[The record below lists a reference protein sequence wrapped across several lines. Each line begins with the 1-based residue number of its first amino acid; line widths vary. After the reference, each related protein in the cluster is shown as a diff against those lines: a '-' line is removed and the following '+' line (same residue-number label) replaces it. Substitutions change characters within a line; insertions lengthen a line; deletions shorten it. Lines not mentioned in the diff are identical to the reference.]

1 MKKNRHNMAK
11 WLNVATLATM
21 IPVSTGVGF
30 IIGYYL
36 DKLFKTEPYLV
47 IIWTLLGIIAGF
59 KSIIEFVI
67 RENKEIEEESDKK
80 D

>member
-1 MKKNRHNMAK
+1 MKKNRYSMAK

-47 IIWTLLGIIAGF
+47 VIWTILGIIAGF
-59 KSIIEFVI
+59 KNIIGFVI
-67 RENKEIEEESDKK
+67 RENKEIEK
-80 D
+80 DGDQKN

>member
-1 MKKNRHNMAK
+1 MAK

-47 IIWTLLGIIAGF
+47 VIWTILGIIAGF
-59 KSIIEFVI
+59 KNIIGFVI
-67 RENKEIEEESDKK
+67 RENKEIEK
-80 D
+80 DGDQKN

>member
-1 MKKNRHNMAK
+1 MKKNRYSMAK

-36 DKLFKTEPYLV
+36 DKIFKTEPYLV
-47 IIWTLLGIIAGF
+47 VIWTILGIIAGF
-59 KSIIEFVI
+59 KNIIGFVI
-67 RENKEIEEESDKK
+67 RENKEIEK
-80 D
+80 DGDQKN